1 MDKFMIEILQD
12 KNYVRAFGLMKPEE
26 RICLEKAGKLNCL
39 RYSDINGE
47 SWRTPSPGPFTLID
61 TYAIKPDYKPEPEFV
76 DLEIVAQIGF
86 LGVVQTD
93 KSKLPYTFTHLNC
106 LPSLPGFCR
115 FKTADCPQTAYEEV
129 AGLIANGKTVHAVFR
144 A

>member
-1 MDKFMIEILQD
+1 MDKMIEKL
-12 KNYVRAFGLMKPEE
+12 KSNKKAFGLMEPEE
-26 RICLEKAGKLNCL
+26 QECFEKVGKQNCL
-39 RYSDINGE
+39 VYTNGGKWE
-47 SWRTPSPGPFTLID
+47 DAAKCLFQSGS